1 MNKENSQYI
10 FLNFPDLDFQ
20 EKSVGF
26 YPTFY
31 STYHGMHYLSV
42 YEDGPFTSH
51 MQLTLLKNTRLTYFA
66 HSESNLQQCV
76 HMGTICIQILVGL
89 NISVR
94 KGERRKR
101 EQGKIRKGEK

>member
-31 STYHGMHYLSV
+31 STYHGMHYNLSV
-42 YEDGPFTSH
+42 YEDGPFTYAIDVIEKY
-51 MQLTLLKNTRLTYFA
+51 TAYLLCTF
-66 HSESNLQQCV
+66 
-76 HMGTICIQILVGL
+76 
-89 NISVR
+89 
-94 KGERRKR
+94 
-101 EQGKIRKGEK
+101 